1 MNAAGRRIYATEMT
15 GAAPLLRRARE
26 EAGLS
31 RRALALRAGVPTSTV
46 SRIEDDVSDP
56 TLTMLARLVAATGRR
71 LRLDLEAEEPR
82 GRQPRITAL
91 ADACTLTADGRKVD
105 WTRIRGVLDQ
115 IASHPALAGEAIATP
130 PVRTGDAALDALLAG
145 VAEKVADD
153 HGLPRPRWAR
163 SVPPAP
169 IAWETPGTPAR
180 IRRARDQAPPQLA
193 ARNIWLAAGDLWRAG
208 QTSTARAR

>member
-1 MNAAGRRIYATEMT
+1 MT

-31 RRALALRAGVPTSTV
+31 RRALAIRAGVPTSTV
-46 SRIEDDVSDP
+46 SRIEDDINDP
-56 TLTMLARLVAATGRR
+56 TLTMLDRLVTATGHR
-71 LRLDLEAEEPR
+71 LHLELEAEEPR
-82 GRQPRITAL
+82 GPHPRIAAL

-115 IASHPALAGEAIATP
+115 IAARPSRAGEAIATA
-130 PVRTGDAALDALLAG
+130 PVRTGDTSFDALLAG
-145 VAEKVADD
+145 IAEKVADD

-169 IAWETPGTPAR
+169 IAWETPGTPDR

-193 ARNIWLAAGDLWRAG
+193 ARNIWLAAGDLWRGG